1 VYGTLLGAE
10 VVDFLTRHAIE
21 GLDLGTLQLVST
33 SDAGDVLW
41 VGGPERAC
49 MVYAY
54 RLDSVPSHAAFVAQ
68 RFLLQSVG
76 PASASA
82 ESGDGVER
90 LWGVQET
97 PELGILLAGTG
108 PWEGRVIESEEED
121 AAVEPS
127 DGPAEA
133 VAMRALREGNIA
145 EALRRAPR
153 IAERAR
159 FVGMHGAVRVGYLP
173 GSPPRPEYNVL
184 ADVEAARTVFAAH
197 WDKTIT
203 PVDTCGTVVLRGEA
217 YTRFAAHAQ
226 ARPDSLAAAV
236 LETYRLW
243 LPAVGRNP
251 ERWRDRSTVLFDTV
265 AVYLAFSEAGLEM
278 ETLNLA
284 VRDDGLT
291 AIDPAGDP
299 VRIAAAWTDY
309 AAFEAL
315 LVDRLCGGG

>member
-1 VYGTLLGAE
+1 MAIPVLLDTDIGTDIDDAWALAMLLACPEFDLRLITTVSGETDYRGGLCARLLNIAGRTDVPIGLGIGGPLRLPPAMQGRPQGDWADARALE
-10 VVDFLTRHAIE
+10 THPTVHADGVQALIDAIE
-21 GLDLGTLQLVST
+21 AAPEPPV
-33 SDAGDVLW
+33 VLAI
-41 VGGPERAC
+41 GP
-49 MVYAY
+49 
-54 RLDSVPSHAAFVAQ
+54 L
-68 RFLLQSVG
+68 
-76 PASASA
+76 
-82 ESGDGVER
+82 
-90 LWGVQET
+90 T
-97 PELGILLAGTG
+97 
-108 PWEGRVIESEEED
+108 
-121 AAVEPS
+121 
-127 DGPAEA
+127 
-133 VAMRALREGNIA
+133 NIA

-153 IAERAR
+153 IADRAR

-203 PVDTCGTVVLRGEA
+203 PVDTCGSVVLRGEA
-217 YTRFAAHAQ
+217 YARFAAHAQ
-226 ARPDSLAAAV
+226 AQPDSLAAAV